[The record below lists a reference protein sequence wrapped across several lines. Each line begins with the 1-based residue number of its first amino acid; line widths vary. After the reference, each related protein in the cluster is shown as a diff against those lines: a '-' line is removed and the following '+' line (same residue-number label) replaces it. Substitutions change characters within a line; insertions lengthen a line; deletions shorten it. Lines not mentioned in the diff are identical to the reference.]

1 MMQGEYRM
9 YCKPEDGEA
18 FSYGLII
25 SDVNLEEKI
34 FSGRP
39 RAEGKYKLEDGSF
52 TYDEKTGRLNISYT
66 EVWPDG
72 TKDMLQARVK
82 SNGKFQCESTAGF
95 EQKASNVAKN
105 FPEDPADRIGED
117 AKAGIKK
124 YYLGDQDHLLEQ
136 VWVCWGY
143 ACMCCSLTS
152 FSPPRTPCASLRKN
166 AALRC
171 MRGVGRG
178 VLWLWFGSVASLAG
192 AVYLGGV

>member
-117 AKAGIKK
+117 AKPGIKK
-124 YYLGDQDHLLEQ
+124 YYLPYPGDEDFLVEEVWACVGAAPLVLVIVLHSSLLPGTRM
-136 VWVCWGY
+136 V
-143 ACMCCSLTS
+143 
-152 FSPPRTPCASLRKN
+152 
-166 AALRC
+166 C
-171 MRGVGRG
+171 MRVM
-178 VLWLWFGSVASLAG
+178 A
-192 AVYLGGV
+192 